1 MNHPEIRFASGCVP
15 HLLYATKQVARKQ
28 RINRS
33 IHRHENCTELLYVS
47 RGVGDYVVDGYHY
60 SIYPGDLLLYNQ
72 GALHEVT
79 SSVEREIETYCF
91 GIAHLQF
98 DGMLPGQMSDPS
110 RGFVR
115 PSDGHEELALFSR
128 LLYET
133 VESSHNYRRELS
145 ESLLQSLLLIAVNL
159 PSDERS
165 QQQNKDVILSNRI
178 RQYIDTHFTENLTL
192 NDIGTA
198 LHVSPY
204 YAAHVFKSVMNI
216 SPIQYMIRCRIGEA
230 QNFLIA
236 SDLTANEIAAM
247 VGYSNVNYF
256 NELFKRKVGMPPIQY
271 RKYYL
276 KHMRGKRTQ

>member
-1 MNHPEIRFASGCVP
+1 MDHPELCFTPGCTP
-15 HLLYATKQVARKQ
+15 QLLYATKQVARKQ

-33 IHRHENCTELLYVS
+33 IHRHDNCTELLYVS
-47 RGVGDYVVDGYHY
+47 RGIGDYVVDGYHY
-60 SIYPGDLLLYNQ
+60 SIRPGDLLLYNQ
-72 GALHEVT
+72 GTLHEVT
-79 SSVEREIETYCF
+79 SALEREIETYCF

-98 DGMLPGQMSDPS
+98 EGMLPGHMSNPS

-115 PSDGHEELALFSR
+115 PSDGHEELAIFSR

-133 VESSHNYRRELS
+133 VESTHNYRQELS

-165 QQQNKDVILSNRI
+165 QQQNKNIILANRI
-178 RQYIDTHFTENLTL
+178 RQYIDTHFTEDLNLH
-192 NDIGTA
+192 DIGAA

-204 YAAHVFKSVMNI
+204 HASHIFKSITNM

-230 QNFLIA
+230 QNLLIA
-236 SDLTANEIAAM
+236 SDLTTNEIAAM
-247 VGYSNVNYF
+247 VGYSSVNHF
-256 NELFKRKVGMPPIQY
+256 NALFKRKVGMPPIQY